1 MTTFIAFIV
10 VLGVL
15 IFIHELGHFAVAK
28 LGKVGVE
35 KFSLGFGPRVIGYK
49 YGETD
54 YVLSLLPLGGYV
66 KMVGEAPDEEVSEED
81 KARSFT
87 YKPIWLR
94 AAIVAAGPLMNLVLA
109 AILFPVIFMI
119 GVDVPAFLNKPALVG
134 FVEQGKAGANA
145 GIRKGDLIEEIDG
158 EKIDTWEELLTRV
171 TLNPGQPL
179 ALEIERNHAEITVTL
194 TPDTHNDTGAGF
206 AGIYPPI
213 EPIIDKVSDGYPA
226 KEAGIASGDR
236 IVSINGVEITH
247 WAELEDVIRK
257 DGLKKSFVVSRDG
270 KLLTFEIIP
279 KYNEEMKYYLIGISR
294 KEVTSVRKYG
304 FVEGVEK
311 GLAAGGKMTVQ
322 LFVVLKGLV
331 TGQYSLKT
339 LGGPIM
345 IAKEAGRA
353 ASSGVADTLLL
364 VAFLSLQLGIINLF
378 PMPVLDGGHILFF
391 CIEAV
396 KGKPLSERFMVV
408 AQQIGIALLITLMVL
423 VTYNDILK
431 LFSRGG

>member
-1 MTTFIAFIV
+1 M
-10 VLGVL
+10 
-15 IFIHELGHFAVAK
+15 
-28 LGKVGVE
+28 
-35 KFSLGFGPRVIGYK
+35 
-49 YGETD
+49 
-54 YVLSLLPLGGYV
+54 
-66 KMVGEAPDEEVSEED
+66 
-81 KARSFT
+81 
-87 YKPIWLR
+87 
-94 AAIVAAGPLMNLVLA
+94 
-109 AILFPVIFMI
+109 
-119 GVDVPAFLNKPALVG
+119 
-134 FVEQGKAGANA
+134 
-145 GIRKGDLIEEIDG
+145 
-158 EKIDTWEELLTRV
+158 
-171 TLNPGQPL
+171 
-179 ALEIERNHAEITVTL
+179 
-194 TPDTHNDTGAGF
+194 
-206 AGIYPPI
+206 
-213 EPIIDKVSDGYPA
+213 
-226 KEAGIASGDR
+226 
-236 IVSINGVEITH
+236 
-247 WAELEDVIRK
+247 
-257 DGLKKSFVVSRDG
+257 KKSFVVSRDG

>member
-1 MTTFIAFIV
+1 MTTVISFIV

-81 KARSFT
+81 RARSFT

-94 AAIVAAGPLMNLVLA
+94 AAIVAAGPLMNLILA
-109 AILFPVIFMI
+109 AILIPAIFMI
-119 GVDVPAFLNKPALVG
+119 GVDVPVFLDKPAHVG
-134 FVEQGKAGANA
+134 FVAAGEAGANA

-158 EKIDTWEELLTRV
+158 EKIGTWEELLTKF
-171 TLNPGQPL
+171 TLNPGIPL
-179 ALEIERNHAEITVTL
+179 TLEIERNQEEMTVTL
-194 TPDTHNDTGAGF
+194 TPDTHKDTGAGF
-206 AGIYPPI
+206 AGIYPPM
-213 EPIIDKVSDGYPA
+213 EPVIAAVNDGYPA
-226 KEAGIASGDR
+226 KEAGIKAGDR
-236 IVSINGVEITH
+236 IVSIGGTEITH
-247 WAELEDVIRK
+247 WAELEDIIRK
-257 DGLKKSFVVSRDG
+257 DGQKKAFVVSRDG
-270 KLLTFEIIP
+270 SLHTFEITP
-279 KYNEEMKYYLIGISR
+279 KYNEEMKYHLIGISR
-294 KEVTSVRKYG
+294 KEITAVRKYG

-311 GLAAGGKMTVQ
+311 GLTAGGKMTVQ

-345 IAKEAGRA
+345 IAREAGRA
-353 ASSGVADTLLL
+353 ASAGIADTLSL

-378 PMPVLDGGHILFF
+378 PLPVLDGGHILFF
-391 CIEAV
+391 GIEAI

-408 AQQIGIALLITLMVL
+408 AQQIGIALLVTLMVL
-423 VTYNDILK
+423 VTYNDILR
-431 LFSRGG
+431 LIG